1 MTNSMIPYSF
11 IPGTKAKAS
20 EVNAN
25 FIAIANKI
33 DANKSACDENINDIN
48 EQLEQFDSAK
58 ADKTELINEHTVTE
72 YDTDLNDYKTKGTY
86 IFSSSYTPENIPK
99 GASGILIVTGDKD
112 SVIKQ
117 VWYCDGE
124 NPEIF
129 TRNFSNSEWESW
141 SSAVGTY
148 LLGNPGYIKL
158 PNGLIIQWGG
168 QCGSVV
174 TYPIAFSGLACPLF
188 SKNGWSGTATR
199 SDTGLSIQS
208 MTGFDIG
215 STGTF
220 YNMNRIAYG
229 F

>member
-25 FIAIANKI
+25 FIALADKI
-33 DANKSACDENINDIN
+33 DTNKSACDENISDIN
-48 EQLEQFDSAK
+48 EQLEQVNSTK

-99 GASGILIVTGDKD
+99 GTSGMLIVTGENS

-117 VWYCDGE
+117 IWYCDEE

-129 TRNFSNSEWESW
+129 TRNFTASAWGEWYPIT
-141 SSAVGTY
+141 GTTTIS
-148 LLGNPGYIKL
+148 NPGYIKL
-158 PNGLIIQWGG
+158 PSGIIIQWGAQNG
-168 QCGSVV
+168 GVI
-174 TYPIAFSGLACPLF
+174 TYPLAYTTVVGALF
-188 SKNGWSGTATR
+188 TKDGWSMNSSR
-199 SDTGLSIQS
+199 SDTGIATQS
-208 MTGFDIG
+208 LTGFNVG
-215 STGTF
+215 SGGVF
-220 YNMNRIAYG
+220 NNMNWVAFGY
-229 F
+229 